1 MSTEV
6 TAPSPVSRTGE
17 RTSEQRIAR
26 LFGLTGDAWM
36 RHANPISVW
45 TRFSCLS
52 LFALA
57 IWSRE
62 WIGWLSVVA
71 VAGGSRVDGRQSAVV
86 RRAVVDE
93 ELGVEGGVRRA
104 HLGRSQAGRD
114 P

>member
-6 TAPSPVSRTGE
+6 IAPSPVE

-52 LFALA
+52 LLALA
-57 IWSRE
+57 IWRATGS
-62 WIGWLSVVA
+62 
-71 VAGGSRVDGRQSAVV
+71 AGSA
-86 RRAVVDE
+86 
-93 ELGVEGGVRRA
+93 
-104 HLGRSQAGRD
+104 
-114 P
+114 